1 MDSSSVIARLINE
14 AYGFFRTGQN
24 WGSLRIDGVNGQLI
38 SGLRQVFSVESE
50 CGNARDDREELV
62 LDKRIIFIYN
72 DYKLGI
78 IIKWKKN
85 KSLKHFAKQV

>member
-38 SGLRQVFSVESE
+38 SGLRQVLAVESE
-50 CGNARDDREELV
+50 YGNARDDSGEWIGVR
-62 LDKRIIFIYN
+62 
-72 DYKLGI
+72 
-78 IIKWKKN
+78 
-85 KSLKHFAKQV
+85 FALTV